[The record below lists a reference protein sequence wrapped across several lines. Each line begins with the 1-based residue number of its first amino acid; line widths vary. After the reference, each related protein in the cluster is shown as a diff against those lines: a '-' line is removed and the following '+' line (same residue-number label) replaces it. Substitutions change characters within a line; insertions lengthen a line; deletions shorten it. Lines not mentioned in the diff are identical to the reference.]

1 MRKIHSIRVKM
12 PIAISIL
19 STIFLVLIVAILSY
33 RSHSIVKDSTLSG
46 FDNTVNGYKDMLDVW
61 LDDSRNLIQTYAV
74 SPIVRN
80 YLMDR
85 TIDIRST
92 LTEFE
97 AINEYV
103 LDIGITDTN
112 GIVLDNVNKVKIGE
126 NITTVRPNILNILK
140 KNNNEASF
148 DDSIQK
154 SSADN
159 KWSLA
164 VISGV
169 KYNGE
174 YVGNVYMIMDW
185 EDLAAKLQELK
196 LPERTRIFAID
207 DNNTVVLDT
216 KNEINTEANEAYG
229 SILKGGMSSGVMNY
243 ISSVSHDPRTAV
255 YSRLENL
262 DWYLIMAMDD
272 KVIYKANNDSII
284 ISIIICILS
293 IIFINVFAFLYIKK
307 VTHPLKVLMQ
317 HATSISEGNIN
328 AYIKD
333 NYGKDEFGQL
343 EKVFDVMSSRLAEV
357 VSNVNNASREI
368 MTAAQSMMESSN
380 ELSVRTDSQSSSLE
394 ETAASIEEMVSNIK
408 TSTEKSLLGKDM
420 MSESMQY
427 IENAASIIAQTA
439 SNIEEV
445 YQASEKIKDIT
456 KIIEDIAFQTNILAL
471 NASVEAARA
480 GDQGKGFA
488 VVASEVRNLAQT
500 TQASVK
506 DITELVDNTSQ
517 KIDTATQT
525 AKQSQEIFVDLQ
537 NKVSDTSK
545 LMETI
550 TSNALE
556 QESGTNQISI
566 EVNNMET
573 ATTQNAALAENS
585 NEISRNLV
593 EKAEFLERSIEFF
606 KISHN
611 R

>member
-33 RSHSIVKDSTLSG
+33 RSHAIVKDATLSG

-61 LDDSRNLIQTYAV
+61 LDDSRNLIKTYAV
-74 SPIVRN
+74 SPIVRS
-80 YLMDR
+80 YFADR

-97 AINEYV
+97 GINEYV
-103 LDIGITDTN
+103 LDIGVTDTN
-112 GIVLDNVNKVKIGE
+112 GIILDNVNSVKIGE

-148 DDSIQK
+148 DDTVQK

-164 VISGV
+164 VICGV
-169 KYNGE
+169 KYNGQ
-174 YVGNVYMIMDW
+174 YLGNVYMIMDW

-216 KNEINTEANEAYG
+216 KNEINTEANEAYT
-229 SILKGGMSSGVMNY
+229 SIIKGGMSSGVMNY
-243 ISSVSHDPRTAV
+243 ISSVSNDPRTAV
-255 YSRLENL
+255 YSRIENL
-262 DWYLIMAMDD
+262 NWYLIMAMDD
-272 KVIYKANNDSII
+272 RIIYKANNDSII
-284 ISIIICILS
+284 ISIIIGILS
-293 IIFINVFAFLYIKK
+293 IVFINIFAFLYIKK
-307 VTHPLKVLMQ
+307 VTHPLKNLME
-317 HATSISEGNIN
+317 HAISISEGNITVN
-328 AYIKD
+328 TKAV
-333 NYGKDEFGQL
+333 YGKDEFGQL

-357 VSNVNNASREI
+357 VSNVNDASREI
-368 MTAAQSMMESSN
+368 MTAAHSMMESSN

-394 ETAASIEEMVSNIK
+394 ETAASIGEMVSNIK
-408 TSTEKSLLGKDM
+408 TSAEKSLLGKDM

-427 IENAASIIAQTA
+427 IENAANIIAQTA

-445 YQASEKIKDIT
+445 YQSSEKIKDIT
-456 KIIEDIAFQTNILAL
+456 KIIEDIVFQTNILAL

-556 QESGTNQISI
+556 QESGTNQISV
-566 EVNNMET
+566 EVNNMES

-585 NEISRNLV
+585 NEISKSLV

-606 KISHN
+606 KISHS
-611 R
+611 

>member
-1 MRKIHSIRVKM
+1 MKKRHSIRVKM

-19 STIFLVLIVAILSY
+19 STIFLVLIVVILSY
-33 RSHSIVKDSTLSG
+33 RSHLIIKDATLNG
-46 FDNTVNGYKDMLDVW
+46 FNNTVNGYNDMLDVW
-61 LDDSRNLIQTYAV
+61 LDDNRNLVQTYSV

-80 YLMDR
+80 YLLDR
-85 TIDIRST
+85 SIDIRTT

-97 AINEYV
+97 LINEYV

-112 GIVLDNVNKVKIGE
+112 GIILDNVNNVKIGE

-140 KNNNEASF
+140 NNNNGASF
-148 DDSIQK
+148 DDSIQR

-164 VISGV
+164 AISGV

-174 YVGNVYMIMDW
+174 YIGNVYMILDW
-185 EDLAAKLQELK
+185 EDLAKKLQELK

-207 DNNTVVLDT
+207 DDETVVLDT
-216 KNEINTEANEAYG
+216 KNEINTKANEAYG
-229 SILKGGMSSGVMNY
+229 DIIKRGLSSGVMNY

-255 YSRLENL
+255 YSRIENL
-262 DWYLIMAMDD
+262 NWYLIMAMDD
-272 KVIYKANNDSII
+272 RIIYKANNDSII
-284 ISIIICILS
+284 ISIIIGILS
-293 IIFINVFAFLYIKK
+293 IVFINIFAFLYIKK
-307 VTHPLKVLMQ
+307 VTHPLKNLME
-317 HATSISEGNIN
+317 HAISISEGNITVN
-328 AYIKD
+328 TKAV
-333 NYGKDEFGQL
+333 YGKDEFGQL

-357 VSNVNNASREI
+357 VSNVNDASREI

-408 TSTEKSLLGKDM
+408 TSAEKSLLGKNM

-427 IENAASIIAQTA
+427 IENAANIIAQTA

-445 YQASEKIKDIT
+445 YQSSEKIKDIT

-556 QESGTNQISI
+556 QESGTNQISV
-566 EVNNMET
+566 EVNNMES

-585 NEISRNLV
+585 NEISKSLV

-606 KISHN
+606 KISHS
-611 R
+611 

>member
-1 MRKIHSIRVKM
+1 MSNDQ
-12 PIAISIL
+12 ISNIL
-19 STIFLVLIVAILSY
+19 TMVLIVMIVILFVLVVVYLVLRAKTKKPKKQNKQDDLLVSKGSNTAKTAQSKTNPITY
-33 RSHSIVKDSTLSG
+33 NKQSIFSFMEFDKIQDNMIIRKNGNKFLMVIECQGVNYDLMSGLEKNSVEQGFIQFLNTLRYPIQIYVQTR
-46 FDNTVNGYKDMLDVW
+46 TVNLESGIAKYKDRVSAIGDRLLRKQMEYNRKQNMGYSQAELNNAKLEVT
-61 LDDSRNLIQTYAV
+61 REQNLYEYGV
-74 SPIVRN
+74 DLVN
-80 YLMDR
+80 N
-85 TIDIRST
+85 
-92 LTEFE
+92 TERMS
-97 AINEYV
+97 
-103 LDIGITDTN
+103 L
-112 GIVLDNVNKVKIGE
+112 NK
-126 NITTVRPNILNILK
+126 NILR
-140 KNNNEASF
+140 KNYF
-148 DDSIQK
+148 
-154 SSADN
+154 
-159 KWSLA
+159 
-164 VISGV
+164 VIID
-169 KYNGE
+169 
-174 YVGNVYMIMDW
+174 YVP
-185 EDLAAKLQELK
+185 ED
-196 LPERTRIFAID
+196 
-207 DNNTVVLDT
+207 
-216 KNEINTEANEAYG
+216 INTN
-229 SILKGGMSSGVMNY
+229 
-243 ISSVSHDPRTAV
+243 
-255 YSRLENL
+255 
-262 DWYLIMAMDD
+262 
-272 KVIYKANNDSII
+272 
-284 ISIIICILS
+284 
-293 IIFINVFAFLYIKK
+293 
-307 VTHPLKVLMQ
+307 
-317 HATSISEGNIN
+317 
-328 AYIKD
+328 

-343 EKVFDVMSSRLAEV
+343 EKVFDVMSNRLAEV
-357 VSNVNNASREI
+357 VSNVNDASREI

-408 TSTEKSLLGKDM
+408 ISAEKSLLGKNM

-427 IENAASIIAQTA
+427 IEDAANIIAQTA

-445 YQASEKIKDIT
+445 YQSSEKIKDIT

-566 EVNNMET
+566 EVNNMES

-585 NEISRNLV
+585 NEISKSLV

-611 R
+611 

>member
-33 RSHSIVKDSTLSG
+33 RSHAIVKNSTLSG

-61 LDDSRNLIQTYAV
+61 LDDSRNLIKTYAV

-80 YLMDR
+80 YLVNR
-85 TIDIRST
+85 EIDIRST

-112 GIVLDNVNKVKIGE
+112 GIILDNVNSVKIGE

-154 SSADN
+154 SSADK

-164 VISGV
+164 VICGV

-207 DNNTVVLDT
+207 DDNTVVLDT
-216 KNEINTEANEAYG
+216 KNEINTKANDAYG
-229 SILKGGMSSGVMNY
+229 SIIKGGMSSGVMNY

-525 AKQSQEIFVDLQ
+525 AKQSRKFLVVQNQHIRKLQ
-537 NKVSDTSK
+537 IN
-545 LMETI
+545 
-550 TSNALE
+550 
-556 QESGTNQISI
+556 
-566 EVNNMET
+566 
-573 ATTQNAALAENS
+573 
-585 NEISRNLV
+585 
-593 EKAEFLERSIEFF
+593 
-606 KISHN
+606 
-611 R
+611 

>member
-1 MRKIHSIRVKM
+1 MRKIHSIRVQM

-19 STIFLVLIVAILSY
+19 STFFLVLIVAILSY
-33 RSHSIVKDSTLSG
+33 RSHTIVKDSTLSG

-61 LDDSRNLIQTYAV
+61 LDDSRNLIKTYAV

-80 YLMDR
+80 YLVNRD
-85 TIDIRST
+85 IDIRST

-112 GIVLDNVNKVKIGE
+112 GIILDNVNNVKIGE

-140 KNNNEASF
+140 RNNNEASF

-164 VISGV
+164 VICGV

-207 DNNTVVLDT
+207 DDNIVVLDT
-216 KNEINTEANEAYG
+216 KNELNTKANEAYT
-229 SILKGGMSSGVMNY
+229 SIIKGGMPSGVMNY

-255 YSRLENL
+255 YSRLMNL

-272 KVIYKANNDSII
+272 KVIYKANNDSIM

-293 IIFINVFAFLYIKK
+293 IVFINIFAFLYIKK
-307 VTHPLKVLMQ
+307 VTHPLKVLMD
-317 HATSISEGNIN
+317 HATSISEGNITTH
-328 AYIKD
+328 IKD

-343 EKVFDVMSSRLAEV
+343 EKVFDVMSNRLAEV
-357 VSNVNNASREI
+357 VSNVNDASREI

-408 TSTEKSLLGKDM
+408 ISAEKSLLGKNM

-427 IENAASIIAQTA
+427 IEDAANIIAQTA

-445 YQASEKIKDIT
+445 YQSSEKIKDIT

-566 EVNNMET
+566 EVNNMES

-585 NEISRNLV
+585 NEISKSLV

-611 R
+611 

>member
-1 MRKIHSIRVKM
+1 MKKRHSIRVKM

-19 STIFLVLIVAILSY
+19 STIFLVLIVVILSY
-33 RSHSIVKDSTLSG
+33 RSHLIIKDATLNG
-46 FDNTVNGYKDMLDVW
+46 FNNTVNGYNDMLDVW
-61 LDDSRNLIQTYAV
+61 LDDNRNLVQTYSV

-80 YLMDR
+80 YLLDR
-85 TIDIRST
+85 SIDIRTT

-97 AINEYV
+97 LINEYV

-112 GIVLDNVNKVKIGE
+112 GIILDNVNNVKIGE

-140 KNNNEASF
+140 NNNNGASF
-148 DDSIQK
+148 DDSIQR

-164 VISGV
+164 AISGV

-174 YVGNVYMIMDW
+174 YIGNVYMILDW
-185 EDLAAKLQELK
+185 EDLAKKLQELK

-207 DNNTVVLDT
+207 DDETVVLDT
-216 KNEINTEANEAYG
+216 KNEINTKANEAYG
-229 SILKGGMSSGVMNY
+229 DIIKRGLSSGVMNY

-255 YSRLENL
+255 YSRIENL
-262 DWYLIMAMDD
+262 NWYLIMAMDD
-272 KVIYKANNDSII
+272 RIIYKANNDSII
-284 ISIIICILS
+284 ISIIIGILS
-293 IIFINVFAFLYIKK
+293 IVFINIFAFLYIKK
-307 VTHPLKVLMQ
+307 VTHPLKNLME
-317 HATSISEGNIN
+317 HAISISEGNITVN
-328 AYIKD
+328 TKAV
-333 NYGKDEFGQL
+333 YGKDEFGQL

-357 VSNVNNASREI
+357 VSNVNDASREI
-368 MTAAQSMMESSN
+368 MTAAHSMMESSN

-408 TSTEKSLLGKDM
+408 TSAEKSLLGKDM

-427 IENAASIIAQTA
+427 IENAANIIAQTA

-445 YQASEKIKDIT
+445 YQSSEKIKDIT
-456 KIIEDIAFQTNILAL
+456 KIIEDIVFQTNILAL

-556 QESGTNQISI
+556 QESGTNQISV
-566 EVNNMET
+566 EVNNMES

-585 NEISRNLV
+585 NEISKSLV

-606 KISHN
+606 KISHS
-611 R
+611 

>member
-33 RSHSIVKDSTLSG
+33 RSHAIVKDATLSG

-61 LDDSRNLIQTYAV
+61 LDDSRNLIKTYAV
-74 SPIVRN
+74 SPIVRS
-80 YLMDR
+80 YFADR

-97 AINEYV
+97 GINEYV
-103 LDIGITDTN
+103 LDIGVTDTN
-112 GIVLDNVNKVKIGE
+112 GIILDNVNSVKIGE

-148 DDSIQK
+148 DDTVQK
-154 SSADN
+154 SSADK

-164 VISGV
+164 VICGV

-174 YVGNVYMIMDW
+174 YLGNVYMIMDW

-216 KNEINTEANEAYG
+216 KNEINTEANEAYT
-229 SILKGGMSSGVMNY
+229 SIIKGGMSSGVMNY

-255 YSRLENL
+255 YSRIENL
-262 DWYLIMAMDD
+262 NWYLIMAMDD
-272 KVIYKANNDSII
+272 RIIYKANNDSII
-284 ISIIICILS
+284 ISIIIGILS
-293 IIFINVFAFLYIKK
+293 IVFINIFAFLYIKK
-307 VTHPLKVLMQ
+307 VTHPLKNLME
-317 HATSISEGNIN
+317 HAISISEGNITVN
-328 AYIKD
+328 TKAV
-333 NYGKDEFGQL
+333 YGKDEFGQL

-357 VSNVNNASREI
+357 VSNVNDASREI
-368 MTAAQSMMESSN
+368 MTAAHSMMESSN

-408 TSTEKSLLGKDM
+408 TSAEKSLLGKDM

-427 IENAASIIAQTA
+427 IENAANIIAQTA

-445 YQASEKIKDIT
+445 YQSSEKIKDIT
-456 KIIEDIAFQTNILAL
+456 KIIEDIVFQTNILAL

-556 QESGTNQISI
+556 QESGTNQISV
-566 EVNNMET
+566 EVNNMES

-585 NEISRNLV
+585 NEISKSLV

-606 KISHN
+606 KISHS
-611 R
+611 

>member
-33 RSHSIVKDSTLSG
+33 RSHAIVKNSTLSG

-61 LDDSRNLIQTYAV
+61 LDDSRNLIKTYAV

-80 YLMDR
+80 YLVNR
-85 TIDIRST
+85 EIDIRST

-112 GIVLDNVNKVKIGE
+112 GIILDNVNSVKIGE

-154 SSADN
+154 SSADK

-164 VISGV
+164 VICGV

-207 DNNTVVLDT
+207 DDNTVVLDT
-216 KNEINTEANEAYG
+216 KNEINTKANDAYG
-229 SILKGGMSSGVMNY
+229 SIIKGGMSSGVMNY

-420 MSESMQY
+420 MLESMQY

>member
-33 RSHSIVKDSTLSG
+33 RSHAIVKNSTLSG

-61 LDDSRNLIQTYAV
+61 LDDSRNLIKTYAV

-80 YLMDR
+80 YLVNR
-85 TIDIRST
+85 EIDIRST

-112 GIVLDNVNKVKIGE
+112 GIILDNVNSVKIGE

-154 SSADN
+154 SSADK

-164 VISGV
+164 VICGV

-207 DNNTVVLDT
+207 DDNTVVLDT

>member
-33 RSHSIVKDSTLSG
+33 RSHAIVKNSTLSG

-61 LDDSRNLIQTYAV
+61 LDDSRNLIKTYAV

-80 YLMDR
+80 YLVNR
-85 TIDIRST
+85 EIDIRST

-112 GIVLDNVNKVKIGE
+112 GIILDNVNSVKIGE

-154 SSADN
+154 SSADK

-164 VISGV
+164 VICGV

-207 DNNTVVLDT
+207 DDNTVVLDT
-216 KNEINTEANEAYG
+216 KNEINTKANDAYG
-229 SILKGGMSSGVMNY
+229 SIIKGGMSSGVMNY

-593 EKAEFLERSIEFF
+593 EKAEFLER
-606 KISHN
+606 
-611 R
+611 

>member
-19 STIFLVLIVAILSY
+19 GTIFLVLIVAILSY
-33 RSHSIVKDSTLSG
+33 RSHAIVKNSTLSG

-61 LDDSRNLIQTYAV
+61 LDDSRNLIKTYAV

-80 YLMDR
+80 YLVNR
-85 TIDIRST
+85 EIDIRST

-112 GIVLDNVNKVKIGE
+112 GIILDNVNSVKIGE

-154 SSADN
+154 SSADK

-164 VISGV
+164 VICGV

-207 DNNTVVLDT
+207 DDNTVVLDT
-216 KNEINTEANEAYG
+216 KNEINTKANDAYG
-229 SILKGGMSSGVMNY
+229 SIIKGGMSSGVMNY

>member
-33 RSHSIVKDSTLSG
+33 RSHAIVKNSTLSG

-61 LDDSRNLIQTYAV
+61 LDDSRNLIKTYAV

-80 YLMDR
+80 YLVNR
-85 TIDIRST
+85 EIDIRST

-112 GIVLDNVNKVKIGE
+112 GIILDNVNSVKIGE

-154 SSADN
+154 SSADK

-164 VISGV
+164 VICGV

-185 EDLAAKLQELK
+185 EDLADKLQELK

-207 DNNTVVLDT
+207 DDNTVVLDT
-216 KNEINTEANEAYG
+216 KNEINTKANDAYG
-229 SILKGGMSSGVMNY
+229 SIIKGGMSSGVMNY

>member
-33 RSHSIVKDSTLSG
+33 RSHAIVKDATLSG

-61 LDDSRNLIQTYAV
+61 LDDSRNLIKTYAV
-74 SPIVRN
+74 SPIVRS
-80 YLMDR
+80 YFADR

-97 AINEYV
+97 GINEYV
-103 LDIGITDTN
+103 LDIGVTDTN
-112 GIVLDNVNKVKIGE
+112 GIILDNVNSVKIGE

-148 DDSIQK
+148 DDTVQK
-154 SSADN
+154 SSADK

-164 VISGV
+164 VICGV

-216 KNEINTEANEAYG
+216 KNEINTEANEAYT
-229 SILKGGMSSGVMNY
+229 SIIKGGMSSGVMNY

-255 YSRLENL
+255 YSRIENL
-262 DWYLIMAMDD
+262 NWYLIMAMDD
-272 KVIYKANNDSII
+272 RIIYKANNDSII
-284 ISIIICILS
+284 ISIIIGILS
-293 IIFINVFAFLYIKK
+293 IVFINIFAFLYIKK
-307 VTHPLKVLMQ
+307 VTHPLKNLME
-317 HATSISEGNIN
+317 HAISISEGNITVN
-328 AYIKD
+328 TKAV
-333 NYGKDEFGQL
+333 YGKDEFGQL

-357 VSNVNNASREI
+357 VSNVNDASREI
-368 MTAAQSMMESSN
+368 MTAAHSMMESSN

-408 TSTEKSLLGKDM
+408 TSAEKSLLGKDM

-427 IENAASIIAQTA
+427 IENAANIIAQTA

-445 YQASEKIKDIT
+445 YQSSEKIKDIT

-537 NKVSDTSK
+537 NKVFDTSK

-556 QESGTNQISI
+556 QESGTNQISV
-566 EVNNMET
+566 EVNNMES

-585 NEISRNLV
+585 NEISKSLV

-606 KISHN
+606 KISHS
-611 R
+611 

>member
-33 RSHSIVKDSTLSG
+33 RSHAIVKNSTLSG

-61 LDDSRNLIQTYAV
+61 LDDSRNLIKTYAV

-80 YLMDR
+80 YLVNR
-85 TIDIRST
+85 EIDIRST

-112 GIVLDNVNKVKIGE
+112 GIILDNVNSVKIGE

>member
-1 MRKIHSIRVKM
+1 MKKRHSIRVKM

-19 STIFLVLIVAILSY
+19 STIFLVLIVVILSY
-33 RSHSIVKDSTLSG
+33 RSHLIIKDATLNG
-46 FDNTVNGYKDMLDVW
+46 FNNTVNGYNDMLDVW
-61 LDDSRNLIQTYAV
+61 LDDNRNLVQTYSV

-80 YLMDR
+80 YLLDR
-85 TIDIRST
+85 SIDIRTT

-97 AINEYV
+97 LINEYV

-112 GIVLDNVNKVKIGE
+112 GIILDNVNNVKIGE

-140 KNNNEASF
+140 NNNNGASF
-148 DDSIQK
+148 DDTVQK
-154 SSADN
+154 SSADK

-164 VISGV
+164 VICGV

-174 YVGNVYMIMDW
+174 YLGNVYMIMDW

-216 KNEINTEANEAYG
+216 KNEINTEANEAYT
-229 SILKGGMSSGVMNY
+229 SIIKGGMSSGVMNY

-255 YSRLENL
+255 YSRIENL
-262 DWYLIMAMDD
+262 NWYLIMAMDD
-272 KVIYKANNDSII
+272 RIIYKANNDSII
-284 ISIIICILS
+284 ISIIIGILS
-293 IIFINVFAFLYIKK
+293 IVFINIFAFLYIKK
-307 VTHPLKVLMQ
+307 VTHPLKNLME
-317 HATSISEGNIN
+317 HAISISEGNITVN
-328 AYIKD
+328 TKAV
-333 NYGKDEFGQL
+333 YGKDEFGQL

-357 VSNVNNASREI
+357 VSNVNDASREI
-368 MTAAQSMMESSN
+368 MTAAHSMMESSN

-408 TSTEKSLLGKDM
+408 TSAEKSLLGKDM

-427 IENAASIIAQTA
+427 IENAANIIAQTA

-445 YQASEKIKDIT
+445 YQSSEKIKDIT

-556 QESGTNQISI
+556 QESGTNQISV
-566 EVNNMET
+566 EVNNMES

-585 NEISRNLV
+585 NEISKSLV

-611 R
+611 

>member
-33 RSHSIVKDSTLSG
+33 RSHAIVKDATLSG

-61 LDDSRNLIQTYAV
+61 LDDNRNLVQTYSV

-80 YLMDR
+80 YLLDR
-85 TIDIRST
+85 SIDIRTT

-97 AINEYV
+97 LINEYV

-112 GIVLDNVNKVKIGE
+112 GIILDNVNNVKIGE

-140 KNNNEASF
+140 NNNNGASF
-148 DDSIQK
+148 DDSIQR

-164 VISGV
+164 AISGV

-174 YVGNVYMIMDW
+174 YIGNVYMILDW
-185 EDLAAKLQELK
+185 EDLAKKLQELK

-216 KNEINTEANEAYG
+216 KNEINTEANEAYT
-229 SILKGGMSSGVMNY
+229 SIIKGGMSSGVMNY

-255 YSRLENL
+255 YSRIENL
-262 DWYLIMAMDD
+262 NWYLIMAMDD
-272 KVIYKANNDSII
+272 RIIYKANNDSII
-284 ISIIICILS
+284 ISIIIGILS
-293 IIFINVFAFLYIKK
+293 IVFINIFAFLYIKK
-307 VTHPLKVLMQ
+307 VTHPLKNLME
-317 HATSISEGNIN
+317 HAISISEGNITVN
-328 AYIKD
+328 TKAV
-333 NYGKDEFGQL
+333 YGKDEFGQL

-357 VSNVNNASREI
+357 VSNVNDASREI
-368 MTAAQSMMESSN
+368 MTAAHSMMESSN

-408 TSTEKSLLGKDM
+408 TSAEKSLLGKDM

-427 IENAASIIAQTA
+427 IENAANIIAQTA

-445 YQASEKIKDIT
+445 YQSSEKIKDIT

-537 NKVSDTSK
+537 NKVFDTSK

-556 QESGTNQISI
+556 QESGTNQISV
-566 EVNNMET
+566 EVNNMES

-585 NEISRNLV
+585 NEISKSLV

-606 KISHN
+606 KISHS
-611 R
+611 

>member
-1 MRKIHSIRVKM
+1 MRKIHSIRVQM

-19 STIFLVLIVAILSY
+19 STIFLVLIVVILSY
-33 RSHSIVKDSTLSG
+33 RSHAIVKDSTLSG

-97 AINEYV
+97 GINEYV

-112 GIVLDNVNKVKIGE
+112 GIILDNVNSVKIGE

-148 DDSIQK
+148 DDTVQK

-164 VISGV
+164 VICGV
-169 KYNGE
+169 KYNGQ
-174 YVGNVYMIMDW
+174 YLGNVYMIMDW

-207 DNNTVVLDT
+207 DHNTVVLDT
-216 KNEINTEANEAYG
+216 KNEINTEANEAYT
-229 SILKGGMSSGVMNY
+229 SIIKGGMSSGVMNY
-243 ISSVSHDPRTAV
+243 ISSVSNDPRTAV
-255 YSRLENL
+255 YSRLVNL

-307 VTHPLKVLMQ
+307 VTHPLKVLME
-317 HATSISEGNIN
+317 HATSISEGNITVN
-328 AYIKD
+328 TKAL
-333 NYGKDEFGQL
+333 YGKDEFGQL

-357 VSNVNNASREI
+357 VSNVNDASREI

-408 TSTEKSLLGKDM
+408 TSAEKSLLGKDM

-427 IENAASIIAQTA
+427 IEDAANIIAQTA
-439 SNIEEV
+439 SNIEDV

-566 EVNNMET
+566 EVNNMES

-585 NEISRNLV
+585 NEISKSLV

-606 KISHN
+606 KISHS
-611 R
+611 

>member
-1 MRKIHSIRVKM
+1 MKRKNGFTVLEIVLCIVFVG
-12 PIAISIL
+12 
-19 STIFLVLIVAILSY
+19 IFLVL
-33 RSHSIVKDSTLSG
+33 
-46 FDNTVNGYKDMLDVW
+46 FF
-61 LDDSRNLIQTYAV
+61 IQ
-74 SPIVRN
+74 
-80 YLMDR
+80 
-85 TIDIRST
+85 
-92 LTEFE
+92 
-97 AINEYV
+97 
-103 LDIGITDTN
+103 
-112 GIVLDNVNKVKIGE
+112 
-126 NITTVRPNILNILK
+126 

-148 DDSIQK
+148 DDTVQK
-154 SSADN
+154 SSADK

-164 VISGV
+164 VICGV

-216 KNEINTEANEAYG
+216 KNEINTEANEAYT
-229 SILKGGMSSGVMNY
+229 SIIKGGMSSGVMNY

-255 YSRLENL
+255 YSRIENL
-262 DWYLIMAMDD
+262 NWYLIMAMDD
-272 KVIYKANNDSII
+272 RIIYKANNDSII
-284 ISIIICILS
+284 ISIIIGILS
-293 IIFINVFAFLYIKK
+293 IVFINIFAFLYIKK
-307 VTHPLKVLMQ
+307 VTHPLKNLME
-317 HATSISEGNIN
+317 HAISISEGNITVN
-328 AYIKD
+328 TKAV
-333 NYGKDEFGQL
+333 YGKDEFGQL

-357 VSNVNNASREI
+357 VSNVNDASREI
-368 MTAAQSMMESSN
+368 MTAAHSMMESSN

-408 TSTEKSLLGKDM
+408 TSAEKSLLGKDM

-427 IENAASIIAQTA
+427 IENAANIIAQTA

-445 YQASEKIKDIT
+445 YQSSEKIKDIT
-456 KIIEDIAFQTNILAL
+456 KIIEDIVFQTNILAL

-556 QESGTNQISI
+556 QESGTNQISV
-566 EVNNMET
+566 EVNNMES

-585 NEISRNLV
+585 NEISKSLV

-606 KISHN
+606 KISHS
-611 R
+611 

>member
-1 MRKIHSIRVKM
+1 MRKIHSIRVQM

-19 STIFLVLIVAILSY
+19 STIFLVLIVVILSY
-33 RSHSIVKDSTLSG
+33 RSHAIVKDSTLSG

-97 AINEYV
+97 GINEYV

-112 GIVLDNVNKVKIGE
+112 GIILDNVNSVKIGE

-148 DDSIQK
+148 DDTVQK

-164 VISGV
+164 VICGV
-169 KYNGE
+169 KYNGQ
-174 YVGNVYMIMDW
+174 YLGNVYMIMDW

-207 DNNTVVLDT
+207 DHNTVVLDT
-216 KNEINTEANEAYG
+216 KNEINTEANEAYA
-229 SILKGGMSSGVMNY
+229 SIIKGGMSSGVMNY
-243 ISSVSHDPRTAV
+243 ISSVSNDPRTAV
-255 YSRLENL
+255 YSRLVNL

-307 VTHPLKVLMQ
+307 VTHPLKVLME
-317 HATSISEGNIN
+317 HATSISEGNITVN
-328 AYIKD
+328 TKAL
-333 NYGKDEFGQL
+333 YGKDEFGQL

-357 VSNVNNASREI
+357 VSNVNDASREI

-408 TSTEKSLLGKDM
+408 TSAEKSLLGKDM

-427 IENAASIIAQTA
+427 IEDAANIIAQTA
-439 SNIEEV
+439 SNIEDV

-566 EVNNMET
+566 EVNNMES

-585 NEISRNLV
+585 NEISKSLV

-606 KISHN
+606 KISHS
-611 R
+611 

>member
-1 MRKIHSIRVKM
+1 MRKIHSIRVQM

-19 STIFLVLIVAILSY
+19 STIFLVLIVVILSY
-33 RSHSIVKDSTLSG
+33 RSHTIVKDSTLSG

-61 LDDSRNLIQTYAV
+61 LDDSRNLIKTYAV

-80 YLMDR
+80 YLVNRD
-85 TIDIRST
+85 IDIRST

-112 GIVLDNVNKVKIGE
+112 GIILDNVNNVKIGE

-140 KNNNEASF
+140 RNNNEASF

-164 VISGV
+164 VICGV

-207 DNNTVVLDT
+207 DDNIVVLDT
-216 KNEINTEANEAYG
+216 KNELNTKANEAYT
-229 SILKGGMSSGVMNY
+229 SIIEGRMSSGIMNY

-255 YSRLENL
+255 YSRIENL
-262 DWYLIMAMDD
+262 NWYLIMAMDD
-272 KVIYKANNDSII
+272 RIIYKANNDSII
-284 ISIIICILS
+284 ISIIIGILS
-293 IIFINVFAFLYIKK
+293 IVFINIFAFLYIKK
-307 VTHPLKVLMQ
+307 VTHPLKNLME
-317 HATSISEGNIN
+317 HAISISEGNITVN
-328 AYIKD
+328 TKAV
-333 NYGKDEFGQL
+333 YGKDEFGQL
-343 EKVFDVMSSRLAEV
+343 EKVFDVMSNRLAEV
-357 VSNVNNASREI
+357 VSNVNDASREI
-368 MTAAQSMMESSN
+368 MTAAHSMMESSN

-408 TSTEKSLLGKDM
+408 ISAEKSLLGKNM

-427 IENAASIIAQTA
+427 IEDAANIIAQTA

-445 YQASEKIKDIT
+445 YQSSEKIKDIT

-566 EVNNMET
+566 EVNNMES

-585 NEISRNLV
+585 NEISKSLV

-606 KISHN
+606 KISHS
-611 R
+611 